1 MRKFG
6 GGRKRRR
13 SSDVDQPRFTA
24 GDLVRVEAGPLEGQ
38 TVSLL
43 DVTGGSARAV
53 MTLLGKDVEVELEQ
67 EFLAAAQ

>member
-1 MRKFG
+1 MSTSPGLLRGILFG
-6 GGRKRRR
+6 LRPDLWKGR
-13 SSDVDQPRFTA
+13 RF
-24 GDLVRVEAGPLEGQ
+24 V
-38 TVSLL
+38 LL